1 MSQRYD
7 YLVRTRHATL
17 PELTQVKKSE
27 SYPQRESV
35 LFALR
40 ELTGKD
46 AGTTARDW
54 QRELHRVL
62 TAKVKE

>member
-1 MSQRYD
+1 
-7 YLVRTRHATL
+7 
-17 PELTQVKKSE
+17 VKKT

-46 AGTTARDW
+46 AGKESRGWREMVARAMA
-54 QRELHRVL
+54 E
-62 TAKVKE
+62 